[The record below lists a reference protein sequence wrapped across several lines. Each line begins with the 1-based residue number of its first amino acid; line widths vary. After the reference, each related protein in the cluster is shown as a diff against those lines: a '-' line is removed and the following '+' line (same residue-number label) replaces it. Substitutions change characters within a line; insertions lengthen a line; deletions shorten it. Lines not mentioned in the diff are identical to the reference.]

1 MQNGNSS
8 SLRGGTQALISYD
21 IKPSPR
27 GPNEADVKSYIEN
40 LQDQLTRAKMELKE
54 YKKLIE
60 QYRSEITAMQRH
72 LETLNNDNLKQ
83 LVPVIQHDTEFFNQ
97 AMAAQRQ
104 ENINLQ
110 QRLTD
115 LKKDKAQMQYQI
127 SQYQLRIAMMESNIG
142 INIS

>member
-1 MQNGNSS
+1 MRSAKLDLMQ
-8 SLRGGTQALISYD
+8 
-21 IKPSPR
+21 
-27 GPNEADVKSYIEN
+27 
-40 LQDQLTRAKMELKE
+40 

-60 QYRSEITAMQRH
+60 TYRSEIASMQRH

-83 LVPVIQHDTEFFNQ
+83 IVPVVQHDTEFFNQ

-115 LKKDKAQMQYQI
+115 LKKDKAQMQFQI
-127 SQYQLRIAMMESNIG
+127 AQYQLRIEHMESNIG
-142 INIS
+142 MM

>member
-1 MQNGNSS
+1 MPS
-8 SLRGGTQALISYD
+8 ALISYD

-27 GPNEADVKSYIEN
+27 NANEHDVKSYIES
-40 LQDQLTRAKMELKE
+40 LQEALANAKFQLKD
-54 YKKLIE
+54 YKKIIE
-60 QYRSEITAMQRH
+60 TYRSEIATMQRN

-83 LVPVIQHDTEFFNQ
+83 IVPVVQHDTEFFNQ

-115 LKKDKAQMQYQI
+115 LKKDKAQMQFQI
-127 SQYQLRIAMMESNIG
+127 A
-142 INIS
+142 